1 MENVRFLQG
10 VKQYF
15 CTKALDVIL
24 LIYLFLGFILL
35 PYKYLWKDII
45 LSLCFVGILLYA
57 LVEENR
63 ITEYMGYFVK
73 FSNKNRLNSCA
84 AWCALIAC
92 FIFLFLV
99 WSINIFSVSASLY
112 VFSAFSV
119 FVFLGSIFVIL
130 ELEFENNNKLILI
143 RSMIIACI
151 PIIYLFASSCASSLF
166 LSLSNL
172 NITLT
177 PWVEYFWKGM
187 AFMLLF
193 FMLMQLVIYFA
204 FLTLWAKLSVY
215 RLFILAGAF
224 IVSTILVAFASKNVE
239 GISYYVLK
247 STIDFEWRNQVK
259 CGELNISR
267 PDERY
272 FGFNT

>member
-1 MENVRFLQG
+1 MGNVRFLQG
-10 VKQYF
+10 VKKYF

-24 LIYLFLGFILL
+24 LIYLLLGFILL

-84 AWCALIAC
+84 AWCSLIAW
-92 FIFLFLV
+92 FIFLFFVL
-99 WSINIFSVSASLY
+99 SINIFPVSASVY
-112 VFSAFSV
+112 IFSAFSL
-119 FVFLGSIFVIL
+119 FVFLGGIFIIL
-130 ELEFENNNKLILI
+130 ELELKENKKLMII
-143 RSMIIACI
+143 RSVTIAVM
-151 PIIYLFASSCASSLF
+151 PIIYLFTSSYASSLF

-193 FMLMQLVIYFA
+193 FMLMQLIIYFA
-204 FLTLWAKLSVY
+204 FLTLVTKLNVY

-247 STIDFEWRNQVK
+247 STIDFEWRNQIK
-259 CGELNISR
+259 CGQLNISR
-267 PDERY
+267 SNEKY

>member
-24 LIYLFLGFILL
+24 LIYLLLGFILI

-45 LSLCFVGILLYA
+45 LSLCFVGIFLYA

-73 FSNKNRLNSCA
+73 FSNKNSLNSCA
-84 AWCALIAC
+84 AWCSLIAW
-92 FIFLFLV
+92 FIFLFFVL
-99 WSINIFSVSASLY
+99 SINIFPVSVSVY

-119 FVFLGSIFVIL
+119 FVFLEGVFIIL
-130 ELEFENNNKLILI
+130 ELEFKNNKKLMII
-143 RSMIIACI
+143 RSVTIAVI
-151 PIIYLFASSCASSLF
+151 PIIYLFSSSFSSSLF

-172 NITLT
+172 NITLS

-187 AFMLLF
+187 AFF
-193 FMLMQLVIYFA
+193 VA
-204 FLTLWAKLSVY
+204 FLHVDATY
-215 RLFILAGAF
+215 YLFCF
-224 IVSTILVAFASKNVE
+224 
-239 GISYYVLK
+239 
-247 STIDFEWRNQVK
+247 
-259 CGELNISR
+259 
-267 PDERY
+267 
-272 FGFNT
+272 FNSGD

>member
-24 LIYLFLGFILL
+24 LIYLLLGFILL

-45 LSLCFVGILLYA
+45 LSLYFVGILLYA

-99 WSINIFSVSASLY
+99 LSINIFSVSASLY

-119 FVFLGSIFVIL
+119 FVFLGGVFIIL
-130 ELEFENNNKLILI
+130 ELEFKNNKKVN
-143 RSMIIACI
+143 A
-151 PIIYLFASSCASSLF
+151 
-166 LSLSNL
+166 
-172 NITLT
+172 
-177 PWVEYFWKGM
+177 
-187 AFMLLF
+187 
-193 FMLMQLVIYFA
+193 
-204 FLTLWAKLSVY
+204 
-215 RLFILAGAF
+215 
-224 IVSTILVAFASKNVE
+224 
-239 GISYYVLK
+239 
-247 STIDFEWRNQVK
+247 
-259 CGELNISR
+259 
-267 PDERY
+267 
-272 FGFNT
+272 

>member
-1 MENVRFLQG
+1 ME
-10 VKQYF
+10 
-15 CTKALDVIL
+15 
-24 LIYLFLGFILL
+24 
-35 PYKYLWKDII
+35 
-45 LSLCFVGILLYA
+45 
-57 LVEENR
+57 
-63 ITEYMGYFVK
+63 YFVK

-84 AWCALIAC
+84 AWCSLIAW
-92 FIFLFLV
+92 FIFLFFVL
-99 WSINIFSVSASLY
+99 SINIFSASASLY

-204 FLTLWAKLSVY
+204 FLTLWDKLSVY

-224 IVSTILVAFASKNVE
+224 IVSTILVAFA
-239 GISYYVLK
+239 
-247 STIDFEWRNQVK
+247 
-259 CGELNISR
+259 
-267 PDERY
+267 
-272 FGFNT
+272 